1 MQPSSHV
8 GLYEPAPRTE
18 TGNKALIQLTAH
30 PNTISAPIKPS
41 RTCACVNVRT
51 IQILILSKLAKKK
64 KEEKN
69 LALFFW
75 LGGLIVVLELLY
87 LDTQK
92 EI

>member
-1 MQPSSHV
+1 MSEQF
-8 GLYEPAPRTE
+8 RF
-18 TGNKALIQLTAH
+18 
-30 PNTISAPIKPS
+30 
-41 RTCACVNVRT
+41 
-51 IQILILSKLAKKK
+51 LILSKTKK
-64 KEEKN
+64 EKN

>member
-8 GLYEPAPRTE
+8 GLYEPAPRTD

-30 PNTISAPIKPS
+30 PNTVSAPIKPS

-51 IQILILSKLAKKK
+51 IQILILSKLAKEK
-64 KEEKN
+64 KN
-69 LALFFW
+69 LALSFW